1 MLAVILEDALTE
13 AGFEVL
19 TAPNGIE
26 ACALLDA
33 DASRFKGV
41 LTDIRLGTGPDG
53 WAVGHRTRELVPHM
67 PVVYMSGDSG
77 HEWASNG
84 VPNSV
89 MLDKPFAMAQAVT
102 AITQL
107 LEHSTPGVV
116 R

>member
-1 MLAVILEDALTE
+1 MLAVVLEDALSE

-19 TAPNGIE
+19 TAPNGTE
-26 ACALLDA
+26 ACAHLDA
-33 DASRFKGV
+33 DAGRFKGV

-53 WAVGHRTRELVPHM
+53 WAVGHRARELLPHM

-77 HEWASNG
+77 HEWASHG
-84 VPNSV
+84 VPNSI

-107 LEHSTPGVV
+107 LNRNSSE
-116 R
+116 